1 MMTGKAELETAT
13 VVDKSWTPTP
23 EIQIASSMHGPL
35 GYTHKSLQGYRL
47 NRTRNVIF
55 LLDRSVGK
63 GRGRPNYVGMLSYIF
78 KL

>member
-13 VVDKSWTPTP
+13 AVDQSWTPTR
-23 EIQIASSMHGPL
+23 EIQIASSTNGPL

-47 NRTRNVIF
+47 NRTQNVIF
-55 LLDRSVGK
+55 RFDRSVGK
-63 GRGRPNYVGMLSYIF
+63 GRERLKSVRMLSYIF